1 MISQTADGKCVDTYF
16 IRNTKLFNV
25 NENSHYHMEGD
36 FFQKE
41 SLRGQ

>member
-25 NENSHYHMEGD
+25 NDNSHYGYG
-36 FFQKE
+36 
-41 SLRGQ
+41 RGFLPKRIA